1 MKYMKVF
8 GMMMCY
14 MMIDTQLKL
23 SRQLIIYL
31 QKKAYKKD
39 HNFHIINSKYMYMIW
54 IHAEVQSDF
63 RMAINIKK
71 YSQYYNKYKLKKQIW
86 KNNVML
92 TVVLWGSTVYK
103 YQNSFFFSF
112 IKLDCYTK

>member
-39 HNFHIINSKYMYMIW
+39 HNFHIINFKYMYMIW
-54 IHAEVQSDF
+54 ICRSSIWLQNGNQYQKTIVNITTISVQV
-63 RMAINIKK
+63 KK
-71 YSQYYNKYKLKKQIW
+71 TNMEEQCHVNSCC
-86 KNNVML
+86 
-92 TVVLWGSTVYK
+92 THVLWGSTVY
-103 YQNSFFFSF
+103 
-112 IKLDCYTK
+112 IH

>member
-1 MKYMKVF
+1 MKKSNSKFISSKIFPIKKIKKKDTPSNSQMKYMKVF

-39 HNFHIINSKYMYMIW
+39 HNFHIINFKYMYMI
-54 IHAEVQSDF
+54 
-63 RMAINIKK
+63 
-71 YSQYYNKYKLKKQIW
+71 
-86 KNNVML
+86 
-92 TVVLWGSTVYK
+92 
-103 YQNSFFFSF
+103 
-112 IKLDCYTK
+112 